1 MTLSCDKL
9 ELFRSWTFFALHKAC
24 GDETPSFCNTW
35 PSVKFFLGEPFFED
49 WVVGTVFKYVSL
61 KDSLL
66 SKEYISRREFSFCAR
81 DEFCSV
87 YFPSA
92 SGTNIR
98 AANGGLRCVGLAAA
112 PYDMYLLAAA
122 GRRGSLHGCFGIWLY
137 STCSSELQYLV
148 VYSVW
153 NDLVSNL
160 SKYALYPGYKSSIFE
175 VTRAE
180 CCRETVLDSKVE
192 N

>member
-1 MTLSCDKL
+1 MFLNQLNMFLWKI
-9 ELFRSWTFFALHKAC
+9 LFYQK
-24 GDETPSFCNTW
+24 NI
-35 PSVKFFLGEPFFED
+35 
-49 WVVGTVFKYVSL
+49 
-61 KDSLL
+61 
-66 SKEYISRREFSFCAR
+66 YISRREFSFSAR
-81 DEFCSV
+81 DEFCSI

-92 SGTNIR
+92 LGTSLNTR
-98 AANGGLRCVGLAAA
+98 AAKGGLRCVGLAAA

-180 CCRETVLDSKVE
+180 CCWETVLDSKVE
-192 N
+192 NWIDVVAAFRAPVPQKWLWNVTFN